1 MTKKFNF
8 LLLFLLNFIS
18 SLYAFSQQN
27 NSFKFLKTI
36 EIGITIDD
44 LAAAGID
51 ATSISR
57 EEISNKI
64 IEALSYHKVP
74 EAYGFVNGILI
85 QDAKLK
91 SKILNDW
98 KKSGHLLGNHTYS
111 HSNLA
116 KVDSEYFIQD
126 IEKNESTLI
135 DHASNFEELKVFRFP
150 YLMEG
155 SNQEKRY
162 AIRSYF
168 SERKYK
174 IAQVSI
180 DSGDWKYNEA
190 FIRCKD
196 AKNTATEKEIID
208 KYILNVSSVLKY
220 QDKLSKLIYGINR
233 KTPHVLLLHYN
244 ALNAFALKDLLEQLK
259 KMNVKFIPSPIAI
272 NDQIFQMDPAVYMNE
287 GIPFYEQVR
296 RSLKLKYEE
305 PLPEN
310 HSNWLKNLC
319 K

>member
-1 MTKKFNF
+1 
-8 LLLFLLNFIS
+8 
-18 SLYAFSQQN
+18 
-27 NSFKFLKTI
+27 
-36 EIGITIDD
+36 
-44 LAAAGID
+44 
-51 ATSISR
+51 
-57 EEISNKI
+57 
-64 IEALSYHKVP
+64 
-74 EAYGFVNGILI
+74 
-85 QDAKLK
+85 
-91 SKILNDW
+91 
-98 KKSGHLLGNHTYS
+98 
-111 HSNLA
+111 
-116 KVDSEYFIQD
+116 
-126 IEKNESTLI
+126 
-135 DHASNFEELKVFRFP
+135 
-150 YLMEG
+150 MEG